1 MTEREYYSDFSK
13 VHKYGDGKAKIKIG
27 WITWKGRE
35 WIDLRLFRRTDD
47 GYVHTQKGVRLTP
60 NISMIISDYKQQ
72 WARHTPTTTSLSSVL
87 RSAHISKYIS
97 RYRPNLKGALTYT
110 RIDEGEE
117 E

>member
-1 MTEREYYSDFSK
+1 MGKKNKLLKHRTIEIIRGYK
-13 VHKYGDGKAKIKIG
+13 V
-27 WITWKGRE
+27 
-35 WIDLRLFRRTDD
+35 
-47 GYVHTQKGVRLTP
+47 GYEF

>member
-1 MTEREYYSDFSK
+1 MGKKNKLLKHRTIEIIRGYK
-13 VHKYGDGKAKIKIG
+13 V
-27 WITWKGRE
+27 
-35 WIDLRLFRRTDD
+35 
-47 GYVHTQKGVRLTP
+47 GYEF

-87 RSAHISKYIS
+87 RSAHISKYIYDLS
-97 RYRPNLKGALTYT
+97 FACSLEVKRKAAEEQSKKPLTYT